1 MNQPVPETKTHL
13 VELPGKVDNVLL
25 KRAPAAASGAV
36 STSVSQARRL
46 ATFAVLSSLS
56 VLAWQAQTSI
66 PFGFDLQTAG
76 FLLALIVLLRPFSGA
91 AFLSLAVVET
101 LAVLIALPTTNT
113 NRLLQLFIY
122 FSLASTAIYGWLR
135 GGFRRL
141 EPGAWLALFQ
151 PLLRLQLVIVYAL
164 AAWHKLNVDFLNPQS
179 SCAVL
184 LYEGTPFWHLH
195 APSGLR
201 WFLIIGTIATE
212 ATLPV
217 LLCMRRTRNLAVGYG
232 TAFHICLGLSWFYA
246 FSVTMISLLF
256 LFTPANFCDLALEWW
271 RAKNKSVRRAAT
283 IAFVLLA
290 AIVLVSTAVQFGP
303 SSTNLRSHGLLSGL
317 NVFWIAWAEWA
328 GYWMFLFYLLPL
340 GLFLRLWMDRSASC
354 PPLPRPFAG
363 ISPIFWIVPALLLFD
378 GLNPYL
384 GLKTDTAF
392 AMYSNLRTE
401 EGQSNH
407 LIWRHPLAL
416 AGYQTDLVRVVDSS
430 EPGLQSVIHKG
441 LPITFIDLRRGLS
454 NLIRQG
460 RHNIS
465 VTYIRNGETI
475 HVQSAESDPVLGTAP
490 SFLEMKLLLFRPITT
505 QGCSH

>member
-1 MNQPVPETKTHL
+1 VPETKIQL
-13 VELPGKVDNVLL
+13 AERPGDVENLL
-25 KRAPAAASGAV
+25 LETTAVAASSGV

-56 VLAWQAQTSI
+56 VLAWQAQTAV
-66 PFGFDLQTAG
+66 PFGRDLQTAG
-76 FLLALIVLLRPFSGA
+76 FLLALIVLLRPFSRF
-91 AFLSLAVVET
+91 AFLSLAAVET
-101 LAVLIALPTTNT
+101 LAVLSALPTTNT

-122 FSLASTAIYGWLR
+122 FSIASTAVYGWLR

-151 PLLRLQLVIVYAL
+151 PLLRLQIVIVYAL

-195 APSGLR
+195 APATGLR
-201 WFLIIGTIATE
+201 WFLIISTIATE
-212 ATLPV
+212 AALPV
-217 LLCMRRTRNLAVGYG
+217 LLCMRCTRNLAVGYG
-232 TAFHICLGLSWFYA
+232 TAFHICLGFSGFYA

-256 LFTPANFCDLALEWW
+256 LFTPGNFCDLAVGWW
-271 RAKNKSVRRAAT
+271 RDKNEPVRRAAT

-290 AIVLVSTAVQFGP
+290 AIVLALTVIQFGP
-303 SSTNLRSHGLLSGL
+303 PATQLRSHGLLPGL
-317 NVFWIAWAEWA
+317 NVFWIAWSEWA
-328 GYWMFLFYLLPL
+328 GYWMLPFFFLPL
-340 GLFLRLWMDRSASC
+340 ALFLLLWLRQPSSFQ
-354 PPLPRPFAG
+354 PLPRPFAA
-363 ISPIFWIVPALLLFD
+363 IAPTFWIVPALLLFD

-401 EGQSNH
+401 EGRSNH

-416 AGYQTDLVRVVDSS
+416 AGYQTDLVRVVDSN
-430 EPGLQSVIHKG
+430 EPALQSMIHKG
-441 LPITFIDLRRGLS
+441 LPITFIDLRRGLA
-454 NLIRQG
+454 NPIHQG
-460 RHNIS
+460 RQNIS

-490 SFLEMKLLLFRPITT
+490 SFLETKLLLFRPITT

>member
-1 MNQPVPETKTHL
+1 MAETKTQL
-13 VELPGKVDNVLL
+13 AEVPGEVDNVLVET
-25 KRAPAAASGAV
+25 APAAALSAAG
-36 STSVSQARRL
+36 TSVSQARRL

-56 VLAWQAQTSI
+56 VLAWHAQTAI
-66 PFGFDLQTAG
+66 PFGLDLQTAG
-76 FLLALIVLLRPFSGA
+76 FVLALIVLLRPFSRI

-113 NRLLQLFIY
+113 NRLLQLFLC
-122 FSLASTAIYGWLR
+122 FSIASTALYAWLR
-135 GGFRRL
+135 GGFRQL
-141 EPGAWLALFQ
+141 EPGTWLALFQ
-151 PLLRLQLVIVYAL
+151 PLLRLQIVIVYAL

-195 APSGLR
+195 AASNGLR

-212 ATLPV
+212 ATLPI

-232 TAFHICLGLSWFYA
+232 AAFHFCLGFSGFYA

-256 LFTPANFCDLALEWW
+256 LFTPGNFCDLAVEWW
-271 RAKNKSVRRAAT
+271 RDKKESVRRAAT

-290 AIVLVSTAVQFGP
+290 AIVLVLTAIQFGP
-303 SSTNLRSHGLLSGL
+303 PLSQLRSHGLSSGL
-317 NVFWIAWAEWA
+317 NVFWLTWAKWA

-340 GLFLRLWMDRSASC
+340 GLFLRLWMDRSSSF
-354 PPLPRPFAG
+354 PPLPQPFAA
-363 ISPIFWIVPALLLFD
+363 IPPIFWIVPALLIFD

-401 EGQSNH
+401 DGRSNH

-416 AGYQTDLVRVVDSS
+416 ASYQTDLVQVVDSS
-430 EPGLQSVIHKG
+430 EPALQSMIRKG
-441 LPITFIDLRRGLS
+441 LPIPFIDLRRGIS

-490 SFLEMKLLLFRPITT
+490 SFLERKLLLFRAITGE
-505 QGCSH
+505 GCPH